1 MYFSKLILY
10 LMKINILASKIDLSN
25 KGLTE
30 IPHEIL
36 KCKNLKKLNLSH
48 NKIKDIPKE
57 LSRLK
62 YLVNLNLSYNEI
74 SSLWSK
80 FFDLTNL
87 EVLILNHN
95 NLKTLPQ
102 QLEKLSRLKK
112 LGLSGNKFEVIPEKL
127 SSLNN
132 LQFLDIANNKLLQFP
147 LEIFSLTELK
157 GLWIGKNQ
165 FLEFSTEEIKN
176 KLTKLKYF
184 YCFGA
189 VSDSIK
195 NLNNDYSILQSQK
208 GNARNQLELMT
219 SNNHKEPL
227 NNKSETNENIQKN
240 IFICYA
246 HKDEIYKNEIK
257 GHLDT
262 MKFEGFVFDDW
273 SDERIEPSDNWLL
286 EIEVALSK
294 TGIAILIVSKDFLA
308 SKFIRQKELPALL
321 EKAEKEGCKIFTVI
335 ARTCRFKESELEK
348 YQSVNAPEKPLNSL
362 SDYEQDIVYYN
373 LTKAIEKCVSYKDVI

>member
-1 MYFSKLILY
+1 ME
-10 LMKINILASKIDLSN
+10 INILASKIDLSN

-48 NKIKDIPKE
+48 NKIKEIPKE

-62 YLVNLNLSYNEI
+62 YLVNLNLSYNKI

-102 QLEKLSRLKK
+102 QLEKLSKLKK

-127 SSLNN
+127 SSLNS

-147 LEIFSLTELK
+147 IEIFSLTELK

-165 FLEFSTEEIKN
+165 FVEFPTEEIKN
-176 KLTKLKYF
+176 KLIKLKYF

-189 VSDSIK
+189 VGDSIK
-195 NLNNDYSILQSQK
+195 NLNDDYSRLQSQK
-208 GNARNQLELMT
+208 GNALNQLELMT
-219 SNNHKEPL
+219 FDNHKEFS
-227 NNKSETNENIQKN
+227 NNQPKLSKTNSVD

-246 HKDEIYKNEIK
+246 HKDFNYKDEIEIA
-257 GHLDT
+257 LES
-262 MKFEGFVFDDW
+262 MKFEGLAVDAW
-273 SDERIEPSDNWLL
+273 SDKRIEPSDEWLD
-286 EIEVALSK
+286 EIEVALNK
-294 TGIAILIVSKDFLA
+294 AQIAILIVSNYFLA
-308 SKFIRQKELPALL
+308 SKFIRHKELPTLL
-321 EKAEKEGCKIFTVI
+321 EKAKNEGCKIFTVI
-335 ARTCRFKESELEK
+335 SRTCRFKESELEK
-348 YQSVNAPEKPLNSL
+348 YQAVNAPENPLKSL
-362 SDYEQDIVYYN
+362 SEHEQDMVYYN
-373 LTKAIEKCVSYKDVI
+373 LTRAIEKHLP